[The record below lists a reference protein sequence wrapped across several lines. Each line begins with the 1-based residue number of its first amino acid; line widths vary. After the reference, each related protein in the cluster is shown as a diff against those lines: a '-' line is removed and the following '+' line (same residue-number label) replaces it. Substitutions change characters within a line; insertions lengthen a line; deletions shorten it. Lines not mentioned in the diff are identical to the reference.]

1 MMNMKII
8 GMYAA
13 HPDKMENCNG
23 VENVGSSPT
32 MPTELC
38 SLTLREMIGM

>member
-1 MMNMKII
+1 MMNMKTI

-32 MPTELC
+32 MPTMFFD
-38 SLTLREMIGM
+38 SAGNDWDVA